1 MVLDYD
7 LWMLMKML
15 QTKIK
20 SKLYLGKVDS
30 HIETKQYKQGV
41 TSKGDKHSIQLN
53 RQVDK

>member
-7 LWMLMKML
+7 LWMVMKML

-41 TSKGDKHSIQLN
+41 TLKGDKYSIQLD
-53 RQVDK
+53 R

>member
-7 LWMLMKML
+7 LWMVMKML

-20 SKLYLGKVDS
+20 SKLYLEKVDS